1 MQQQKIY
8 QGASFALALGAL
20 FLVLR
25 FGLMPG
31 LLAALAAFAITRKMG
46 ESKLYQKAG
55 SKAHSLAATVV
66 IITPLVA
73 LTLAGVEISQFLTTA
88 ANSFVGLSDH
98 LVTVASDWRER
109 LPGAI
114 SSHIP
119 EERGAL
125 QTWLTEAIQSQMPML
140 AGMGKTWAHGLL
152 FVLVGIIVGA
162 LAAASKV
169 VPSEKPL
176 ASEIRQRAQAL
187 YQSFV
192 QIVVAQF
199 WIAAINTGFTAAF
212 LFGALPLFDVNI
224 PYSGW
229 LVLLTFVAGMLP
241 IVGNLLCNV
250 VLTLAGLGV
259 GPHVAIACLV
269 FLIAVHKLEYVINAK
284 VVGSRIST
292 AAWELIVAMFV
303 FESIFGVVGLVAAPL
318 YYAYLKLDMKHFGW
332 I

>member
-31 LLAALAAFAITRKMG
+31 LLAALAAFAITSKMG

-88 ANSFVGLSDH
+88 AHSFAGLSDH
-98 LVTVASDWRER
+98 LVTVASDWRDK

-114 SSHIP
+114 ASHIP

-125 QTWLTEAIQSQMPML
+125 QAWLGQAVQSQMPML

-169 VPSEKPL
+169 VPSDKPL
-176 ASEIRQRAQAL
+176 ATEIRMRAHSL

-199 WIAAINTGFTAAF
+199 WIATINTGFTAVF